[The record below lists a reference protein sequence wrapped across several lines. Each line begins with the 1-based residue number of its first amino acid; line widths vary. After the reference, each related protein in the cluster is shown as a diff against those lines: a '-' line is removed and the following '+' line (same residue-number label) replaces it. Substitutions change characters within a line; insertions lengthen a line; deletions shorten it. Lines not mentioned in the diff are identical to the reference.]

1 MKYKNERK
9 EKVNVKEK
17 ILNDISGITFQS
29 YIKSTYTF
37 IKNNLSKMVC
47 IMMVLALLGIASLLI
62 NPESLKADMTNVTF
76 GHTYFETIKVIAIVV
91 LSGIAPY
98 LYAPIIGIGYT
109 IFLEC
114 MYMAN
119 LVLKMGYIKGIAIYI
134 VPFMLNVL
142 IMAIASA
149 IGIYMCKN
157 ITLGHRITNIKT
169 TNSMDLRMSIYE
181 AAKKI
186 DKKNAIDKKRK
197 DKIAK
202 LESKKQELDLF
213 QIINVTV
220 ILCVVQLGAS
230 LIKSLVI

>member
-1 MKYKNERK
+1 MKYKKERK

-17 ILNDISGITFQS
+17 ILNSTKDLTLKT
-29 YIKSTYTF
+29 YIKSTFTF
-37 IKNNLSKMVC
+37 VKDNLFKIVC
-47 IMMVLALLGIASLLI
+47 IIMALAIFGMASLLI
-62 NPESLKADMTNVTF
+62 NPESLKANMANITF
-76 GHTYFETIKVIAIVV
+76 GHTYVETIKVIVIVV

-98 LYAPIIGIGYT
+98 LYAPIIGIAYT

-119 LVLKMGYIKGIAIYI
+119 LILKVGYFKGIFIYI
-134 VPFMLNVL
+134 VPFILNVL
-142 IMAIASA
+142 IMAIAGA
-149 IGIYMCKN
+149 IGIYICKN
-157 ITLGHRITNIKT
+157 ITLGHRITNIKA

-220 ILCVVQLGAS
+220 ILCVLQLGAT
-230 LIKSLVI
+230 LIKALAI